1 MSAFADRAIL
11 SASQLDAI
19 RHLELW
25 AQANTGESDTT
36 GATEDDDDAD
46 VAYSLDP
53 NAAPPLDPENPQL
66 VRHRAAD
73 APPGSVAPVRTM
85 GDLEAFVLRI
95 DAITRKDLYE
105 LDHAELRRLKGMHDC
120 CVRVATGADELRR
133 RLDEKARECALM
145 RGTASEMLAEVGTQM
160 RSLREQAAI
169 NEALHAQLAPLE
181 EAKAVGATLDRL
193 AWRDDAPHSPAH
205 PLVQALATL
214 DKSARHLQ
222 AHAHWTNSAVHLA
235 QVNALRARALRLA
248 AALVTRPLDALML
261 AATAQL
267 AQPAQPAQ
275 PAAAGK
281 STVIAADIGGSAG
294 AGVGAGAT
302 AAPPST
308 ATVDGLGSAAEPSA
322 TSESATA
329 AREALETEILYLRFR
344 ELALRVRPWVA
355 ELEGVHK
362 GSPSG
367 SELGAVLRETRQ
379 EYWRLRRTGVGPCL
393 RAALGRI
400 AQEEGEHDVA
410 AQTRACCNHV
420 LRVCRNEHALFH
432 AFFATS
438 EEGGEDGGGGGLGV
452 ERSADGG
459 VGGAASEGVS
469 AGAGSGAEDE
479 AAVLAA
485 EIEALCY
492 ALYDHM
498 RPLLL
503 RQRETSLLC
512 EVVLVCRTEV
522 LPTISDGGAPCRPL
536 NPIVERLL
544 QDAQERLTFRVQTF
558 IRDEIRAFRPSPA
571 DLEWPRVAVGVQMQ
585 PSAAEPPATPM
596 GATSAAATA
605 ATGATPASAL
615 PPRSAEEPR
624 ASADETRGSAME
636 DGWYVT
642 VARALSCLA
651 LLYRCVPR
659 SVFEG
664 MLSMQVLTTAP
675 CSLFHRCVPRSVFEG
690 LAQEIL
696 SECAASVERAATQ
709 VRAKHRDNSRLHGTL
724 FSIAQLLVLREQIA
738 PFDTAFAVT
747 DRGLDFTQTRAMMRT
762 IVERRGRLGGLGG
775 VVELLQQGTPSLV
788 KSQRDAK
795 VALDRELRA
804 ACEEFIRHCTDAVA
818 KPITS
823 LVHTLAP
830 PAAADG
836 AMQKSPGGPSAS
848 AMPNDPAIEAAM
860 AQAEQGL
867 EAGLRPAYALMA
879 AYLPEPST
887 RAILFAPI
895 RAAIMDALGQLQT
908 ILNAFELTAP
918 KTLIL
923 KPERLSLLAAAID
936 ALGGAPAART

>member
-1 MSAFADRAIL
+1 MSSFADRAVL

-25 AQANTGESDTT
+25 AQANTGESETT
-36 GATEDDDDAD
+36 GATDDDDDAD

-66 VRHRAAD
+66 VRHRKAD

-145 RGTASEMLAEVGTQM
+145 RGTTSEMLAEVGTQM
-160 RSLREQAAI
+160 RNLREQAAI

-193 AWRDDAPHSPAH
+193 AWRDDTPHSPAH

-248 AALVTRPLDALML
+248 AALVTRPLDALTL

-267 AQPAQPAQ
+267 AQLAQPAQ

-281 STVIAADIGGSAG
+281 STAIAADIGGSAG
-294 AGVGAGAT
+294 AGAGAGAT
-302 AAPPST
+302 AAPPSS
-308 ATVDGLGSAAEPSA
+308 ATVDGLGSAAAPIA
-322 TSESATA
+322 TSESAAA
-329 AREALETEILYLRFR
+329 AREALETETLYLRFR
-344 ELALRVRPWVA
+344 ELALRVRPWVV
-355 ELEGVHK
+355 ELEGAHK
-362 GSPSG
+362 GAPSG

-379 EYWRLRRTGVGPCL
+379 EYWRHRRTGVGPCL
-393 RAALGRI
+393 RAALERI
-400 AQEEGEHDVA
+400 AQEEGEQDVA

-438 EEGGEDGGGGGLGV
+438 EEGDEGGGGGGLGV
-452 ERSADGG
+452 ERSAGDG
-459 VGGAASEGVS
+459 VGGAASEKVSSDGVS
-469 AGAGSGAEDE
+469 AGAGSAEDE

-536 NPIVERLL
+536 YPIVERLL

-571 DLEWPRVAVGVQMQ
+571 DLEWPRVAVGAPMQ
-585 PSAAEPPATPM
+585 PSAAEPPTTPM
-596 GATSAAATA
+596 GATSAAATSATAATA
-605 ATGATPASAL
+605 ATGATPATAL
-615 PPRSAEEPR
+615 PPRSAEEPP
-624 ASADETRGSAME
+624 ASADETRGSSME

-664 MLSMQVLTTAP
+664 
-675 CSLFHRCVPRSVFEG
+675 

-696 SECAASVERAATQ
+696 SECAASVERAAMQ
-709 VRAKHRDNSRLHGTL
+709 VRAKHRDSSRLHGTL

-747 DRGLDFTQTRAMMRT
+747 DRGLDFSQTRAMMRT

-836 AMQKSPGGPSAS
+836 AMPKSPGGPSAS

-860 AQAEQGL
+860 TQAEQGL

-895 RAAIMDALGQLQT
+895 RAAIIDALGQLQT

-918 KTLIL
+918 KGLSL
-923 KPERLSLLAAAID
+923 KPERLSRLAAAVD
-936 ALGGAPAART
+936 ALGGAPAARK